1 MVAKKT
7 EERKRKLDSPY
18 VLFYIVFVWSI
29 SVQCNSLVRPVD
41 WMFFLQVW
49 NSEIF
54 KIQKC
59 IFIIVLRAN
68 RKGKNHFIFLS
79 YVCSYMKE
87 GKRKWNL
94 VSFIS
99 FLQTEFHSCFVALL
113 FSWFV
118 PFGGWCILIVYF
130 VLLFGHLLLTY
141 ILHYLSKKGKRIP
154 FHFLFKVV
162 LSL

>member
-1 MVAKKT
+1 MFCFI
-7 EERKRKLDSPY
+7 
-18 VLFYIVFVWSI
+18 LFLSGVSQFSAIVWLGLLIGCSSFRFEIVKFLRFR
-29 SVQCNSLVRPVD
+29 SVFLSL
-41 WMFFLQVW
+41 F
-49 NSEIF
+49 SG
-54 KIQKC
+54 KIG
-59 IFIIVLRAN
+59 N
-68 RKGKNHFIFLS
+68 GKNHFIFLS